1 MFPAPGS
8 PRLTAS
14 SCLHDRR
21 ESTCRALPFVSP
33 ILPGKTEIDRA
44 AMQSCADGERQE
56 AHHASR
62 ERRGITREAVWIQQ
76 TPGGD
81 FAVVYLEAD
90 DIQAAMAGM
99 GESPDP
105 FDSWFREHI
114 LEVHGIDLA
123 NGFPPP
129 EQVIDFRR

>member
-1 MFPAPGS
+1 MQSVA
-8 PRLTAS
+8 
-14 SCLHDRR
+14 
-21 ESTCRALPFVSP
+21 FVAP

-44 AMQSCADGERQE
+44 AMQSCADGERKE

-62 ERRGITREAVWIQQ
+62 EWRGITRESVWIQQ

-123 NGFPPP
+123 NGFPPT
-129 EQVIDFRR
+129 EQVIDFRREPVTAGA